1 MTNELIQKI
10 AAGALAGLLGAI
22 VTDIDAYRKNPT
34 GAPFDLNLALVRW
47 VTGAL
52 IGAAGAA
59 GISLGAVDTVVPA

>member
-1 MTNELIQKI
+1 MTNQLTQKLL
-10 AAGALAGLLGAI
+10 AGAITGLLGAI

-47 VTGAL
+47 ITGAL

-59 GISLGAVDTVVPA
+59 GISLGADTAVPA